1 MTCRIV
7 LASKSQI
14 RSLLLEKAG
23 IKFGTVDPAIDEK
36 EVKLSY
42 IGNNYPARD
51 IADVLADMKAR
62 KISNR
67 FPDSIVI
74 GCDQILDFN
83 SKILSKAK
91 DQDELIHQ
99 LKQLQGNKHKL
110 HSACVV
116 YNAQKPEWRFIG
128 SVSMTMR
135 NLSDQ
140 YISKYVQDNDLHKIY
155 NKEII
160 NSKRFVRYQVITAW
174 NNVREGNKKQASEL
188 INSALIN
195 NNKNLLLMQSAIDL
209 KKNNIDVPKNF
220 SHISANFFW
229 YQLLSFINSKIKDPY
244 QFYNFFIVTHHHKLK
259 KILNIRDDKGIATG
273 CCMKIDFS
281 KITSV
286 NIMTVEG
293 GKDDISAPGQCYAAL
308 ELCTGLNEDKKS
320 SYVEADAG
328 HYGIFAGRYWRNKIR
343 PLVLD
348 VMNKN

>member
-1 MTCRIV
+1 MTCGIV

-23 IKFGTVDPAIDEK
+23 IEFSTVDPAIDEK

-42 IGNNYPARD
+42 ISNNYPTRD

-74 GCDQILDFN
+74 GCDQTLDFN

-135 NLSDQ
+135 NLSDR
-140 YISKYVQDNDLHKIY
+140 YISKYVQDNWDDIKH
-155 NKEII
+155 
-160 NSKRFVRYQVITAW
+160 SV
-174 NNVREGNKKQASEL
+174 GG
-188 INSALIN
+188 
-195 NNKNLLLMQSAIDL
+195 
-209 KKNNIDVPKNF
+209 
-220 SHISANFFW
+220 
-229 YQLLSFINSKIKDPY
+229 YQLESS
-244 QFYNFFIVTHHHKLK
+244 
-259 KILNIRDDKGIATG
+259 GISL
-273 CCMKIDFS
+273 FS
-281 KITSV
+281 KIDGDYFSV
-286 NIMTVEG
+286 
-293 GKDDISAPGQCYAAL
+293 L
-308 ELCTGLNEDKKS
+308 GLPIIQL
-320 SYVEADAG
+320 VG
-328 HYGIFAGRYWRNKIR
+328 HLLNRGVIEQ
-343 PLVLD
+343 
-348 VMNKN
+348 

>member
-1 MTCRIV
+1 MTCGIV

-14 RSLLLEKAG
+14 RSLLLEKSG
-23 IKFGTVDPAIDEK
+23 IEFSTVDPAIDEK

-42 IGNNYPARD
+42 ISNNYPTRD

-135 NLSDQ
+135 NLSDR
-140 YISKYVQDNDLHKIY
+140 YISKYVQDNWDDIKH
-155 NKEII
+155 
-160 NSKRFVRYQVITAW
+160 SV
-174 NNVREGNKKQASEL
+174 GG
-188 INSALIN
+188 
-195 NNKNLLLMQSAIDL
+195 
-209 KKNNIDVPKNF
+209 
-220 SHISANFFW
+220 
-229 YQLLSFINSKIKDPY
+229 YQLESS
-244 QFYNFFIVTHHHKLK
+244 
-259 KILNIRDDKGIATG
+259 GISL
-273 CCMKIDFS
+273 FS
-281 KITSV
+281 KIDGDYFSV
-286 NIMTVEG
+286 
-293 GKDDISAPGQCYAAL
+293 L
-308 ELCTGLNEDKKS
+308 GLPIIQLIDHLLNRGVIEQ
-320 SYVEADAG
+320 
-328 HYGIFAGRYWRNKIR
+328 
-343 PLVLD
+343 
-348 VMNKN
+348 

>member
-1 MTCRIV
+1 MTCGIV

-23 IKFGTVDPAIDEK
+23 IQFSTVDPAIDEK

-42 IGNNYPARD
+42 ISNNYPTRD

-74 GCDQILDFN
+74 GSDQILDFN

-135 NLSDQ
+135 NLSDR
-140 YISKYVQDNDLHKIY
+140 YISKYVQDNWDDIKH
-155 NKEII
+155 
-160 NSKRFVRYQVITAW
+160 SV
-174 NNVREGNKKQASEL
+174 GG
-188 INSALIN
+188 
-195 NNKNLLLMQSAIDL
+195 
-209 KKNNIDVPKNF
+209 
-220 SHISANFFW
+220 
-229 YQLLSFINSKIKDPY
+229 YQLESS
-244 QFYNFFIVTHHHKLK
+244 
-259 KILNIRDDKGIATG
+259 GISL
-273 CCMKIDFS
+273 FS
-281 KITSV
+281 KIDGDYFSV
-286 NIMTVEG
+286 
-293 GKDDISAPGQCYAAL
+293 L
-308 ELCTGLNEDKKS
+308 GLPIIQLIDHLLNRGVIEQ
-320 SYVEADAG
+320 
-328 HYGIFAGRYWRNKIR
+328 
-343 PLVLD
+343 
-348 VMNKN
+348 

>member
-1 MTCRIV
+1 MTCGIV

-23 IKFGTVDPAIDEK
+23 IQFSTVDPAIDEK

-42 IGNNYPARD
+42 ISNNYPTRD

-74 GCDQILDFN
+74 GCYQILDFN

-135 NLSDQ
+135 NLSDR
-140 YISKYVQDNDLHKIY
+140 YISKYVQDNWDDIKH
-155 NKEII
+155 
-160 NSKRFVRYQVITAW
+160 SV
-174 NNVREGNKKQASEL
+174 GG
-188 INSALIN
+188 
-195 NNKNLLLMQSAIDL
+195 
-209 KKNNIDVPKNF
+209 
-220 SHISANFFW
+220 
-229 YQLLSFINSKIKDPY
+229 YQLESS
-244 QFYNFFIVTHHHKLK
+244 
-259 KILNIRDDKGIATG
+259 GISL
-273 CCMKIDFS
+273 FS
-281 KITSV
+281 KIDGDYFSV
-286 NIMTVEG
+286 
-293 GKDDISAPGQCYAAL
+293 L
-308 ELCTGLNEDKKS
+308 GLPIIQLIDHLLNRGVIEQ
-320 SYVEADAG
+320 
-328 HYGIFAGRYWRNKIR
+328 
-343 PLVLD
+343 
-348 VMNKN
+348 

>member
-1 MTCRIV
+1 MTCGIV

-14 RSLLLEKAG
+14 RSLLLKKVG
-23 IKFGTVDPAIDEK
+23 IEFSTVDPAIDEK

-42 IGNNYPARD
+42 ISNNYPTRD

-135 NLSDQ
+135 NLSDR
-140 YISKYVQDNDLHKIY
+140 YISRYVQDNWDDIKHSVGGY
-155 NKEII
+155 QME
-160 NSKRFVRYQVITAW
+160 NS
-174 NNVREGNKKQASEL
+174 G
-188 INSALIN
+188 
-195 NNKNLLLMQSAIDL
+195 
-209 KKNNIDVPKNF
+209 
-220 SHISANFFW
+220 IS
-229 YQLLSFINSKIKDPY
+229 L
-244 QFYNFFIVTHHHKLK
+244 
-259 KILNIRDDKGIATG
+259 
-273 CCMKIDFS
+273 FS
-281 KITSV
+281 KIDGDYFSV
-286 NIMTVEG
+286 
-293 GKDDISAPGQCYAAL
+293 L
-308 ELCTGLNEDKKS
+308 GLPIIQLIDHLLNRGVIEQ
-320 SYVEADAG
+320 
-328 HYGIFAGRYWRNKIR
+328 
-343 PLVLD
+343 
-348 VMNKN
+348 

>member
-1 MTCRIV
+1 MTCGIV

-14 RSLLLEKAG
+14 RSLLLEKSG
-23 IKFGTVDPAIDEK
+23 IEFSTVDPAIDEK

-42 IGNNYPARD
+42 ISNNYPTRD

-135 NLSDQ
+135 NLSDR
-140 YISKYVQDNDLHKIY
+140 YISKYVQDNWDDIKH
-155 NKEII
+155 
-160 NSKRFVRYQVITAW
+160 SV
-174 NNVREGNKKQASEL
+174 GG
-188 INSALIN
+188 
-195 NNKNLLLMQSAIDL
+195 
-209 KKNNIDVPKNF
+209 
-220 SHISANFFW
+220 
-229 YQLLSFINSKIKDPY
+229 YQLESS
-244 QFYNFFIVTHHHKLK
+244 
-259 KILNIRDDKGIATG
+259 GISL
-273 CCMKIDFS
+273 FS
-281 KITSV
+281 KIDGDYFSV
-286 NIMTVEG
+286 
-293 GKDDISAPGQCYAAL
+293 L
-308 ELCTGLNEDKKS
+308 GLPIIQLIDHLLNRGVIKQ
-320 SYVEADAG
+320 
-328 HYGIFAGRYWRNKIR
+328 
-343 PLVLD
+343 
-348 VMNKN
+348 

>member
-1 MTCRIV
+1 MTCGIV

-23 IKFGTVDPAIDEK
+23 IEFSTVDPAIDEK

-42 IGNNYPARD
+42 ISNNYPTRD

-135 NLSDQ
+135 NLSDR
-140 YISKYVQDNDLHKIY
+140 YISKYVQDNWDDIKH
-155 NKEII
+155 
-160 NSKRFVRYQVITAW
+160 SVGGYQLESFW
-174 NNVREGNKKQASEL
+174 
-188 INSALIN
+188 
-195 NNKNLLLMQSAIDL
+195 
-209 KKNNIDVPKNF
+209 NF
-220 SHISANFFW
+220 SFF
-229 YQLLSFINSKIKDPY
+229 QN
-244 QFYNFFIVTHHHKLK
+244 
-259 KILNIRDDKGIATG
+259 R
-273 CCMKIDFS
+273 
-281 KITSV
+281 
-286 NIMTVEG
+286 
-293 GKDDISAPGQCYAAL
+293 
-308 ELCTGLNEDKKS
+308 
-320 SYVEADAG
+320 
-328 HYGIFAGRYWRNKIR
+328 WR
-343 PLVLD
+343 LF
-348 VMNKN
+348 

>member
-1 MTCRIV
+1 MTCGIV

-23 IKFGTVDPAIDEK
+23 IEFSTVDPAIDEK

-42 IGNNYPARD
+42 ISNNYPTRD

-74 GCDQILDFN
+74 GSDQILDFN

-135 NLSDQ
+135 NLSDR
-140 YISKYVQDNDLHKIY
+140 YISKYVQDNWDDIKHSVGGY
-155 NKEII
+155 QME
-160 NSKRFVRYQVITAW
+160 NS
-174 NNVREGNKKQASEL
+174 G
-188 INSALIN
+188 
-195 NNKNLLLMQSAIDL
+195 
-209 KKNNIDVPKNF
+209 
-220 SHISANFFW
+220 IS
-229 YQLLSFINSKIKDPY
+229 L
-244 QFYNFFIVTHHHKLK
+244 
-259 KILNIRDDKGIATG
+259 
-273 CCMKIDFS
+273 FS
-281 KITSV
+281 KIDGDYFSV
-286 NIMTVEG
+286 
-293 GKDDISAPGQCYAAL
+293 L
-308 ELCTGLNEDKKS
+308 GLPIIQLIDHLLNRGVIEQ
-320 SYVEADAG
+320 
-328 HYGIFAGRYWRNKIR
+328 
-343 PLVLD
+343 
-348 VMNKN
+348 

>member
-1 MTCRIV
+1 MTCGIV

-23 IKFGTVDPAIDEK
+23 IQFSTVDPAKDEK

-42 IGNNYPARD
+42 ISNNYPTRD

-67 FPDSIVI
+67 FPGSIVI

-135 NLSDQ
+135 NLSDR
-140 YISKYVQDNDLHKIY
+140 YISKYVQDNWDDIKH
-155 NKEII
+155 
-160 NSKRFVRYQVITAW
+160 SV
-174 NNVREGNKKQASEL
+174 GG
-188 INSALIN
+188 
-195 NNKNLLLMQSAIDL
+195 
-209 KKNNIDVPKNF
+209 
-220 SHISANFFW
+220 
-229 YQLLSFINSKIKDPY
+229 YQLESS
-244 QFYNFFIVTHHHKLK
+244 
-259 KILNIRDDKGIATG
+259 GISL
-273 CCMKIDFS
+273 FS
-281 KITSV
+281 KIDGDYFSV
-286 NIMTVEG
+286 
-293 GKDDISAPGQCYAAL
+293 L
-308 ELCTGLNEDKKS
+308 GLPIIQLI
-320 SYVEADAG
+320 G
-328 HYGIFAGRYWRNKIR
+328 HLLNRGVIEQ
-343 PLVLD
+343 
-348 VMNKN
+348 

>member
-1 MTCRIV
+1 MTCGIV

-23 IKFGTVDPAIDEK
+23 IEFSTVDPAIDEK

-42 IGNNYPARD
+42 ISNNYPTRD

-67 FPDSIVI
+67 FPYSIVI

-135 NLSDQ
+135 NLSDR
-140 YISKYVQDNDLHKIY
+140 YISKYVQDNWDDIKH
-155 NKEII
+155 
-160 NSKRFVRYQVITAW
+160 SV
-174 NNVREGNKKQASEL
+174 GG
-188 INSALIN
+188 
-195 NNKNLLLMQSAIDL
+195 
-209 KKNNIDVPKNF
+209 
-220 SHISANFFW
+220 
-229 YQLLSFINSKIKDPY
+229 YQLESS
-244 QFYNFFIVTHHHKLK
+244 
-259 KILNIRDDKGIATG
+259 GISL
-273 CCMKIDFS
+273 FS
-281 KITSV
+281 KIDGDYFSV
-286 NIMTVEG
+286 
-293 GKDDISAPGQCYAAL
+293 L
-308 ELCTGLNEDKKS
+308 GLPIIQLIDHLLNRGVIEQ
-320 SYVEADAG
+320 
-328 HYGIFAGRYWRNKIR
+328 
-343 PLVLD
+343 
-348 VMNKN
+348 